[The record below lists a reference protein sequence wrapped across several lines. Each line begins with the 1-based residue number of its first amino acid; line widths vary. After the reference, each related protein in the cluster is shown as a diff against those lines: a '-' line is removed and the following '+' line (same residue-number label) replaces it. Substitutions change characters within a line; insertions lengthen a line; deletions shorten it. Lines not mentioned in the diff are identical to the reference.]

1 MTEEG
6 PGHSGPSAL
15 EADLVFTRV
24 LELHD
29 NPVQGHFN
37 LAHLKAIHAY
47 LFQDFPEHRPG
58 RVRDDTTERWT
69 KQRVLEGW
77 TRAYAVH
84 YAHDAVEARISAI
97 LRAFGGTR
105 GLHGRSLDAAS
116 ARLAALYGDLD
127 HAHGFYEGNSRT
139 LREFTRELALASG
152 FSLDWVGTRVGAD
165 ERNRLYIARDIA
177 VLERAFPGLTP
188 DRAMETDDRA
198 EYEASFTLEG
208 LRRRAGDWPLAAI
221 VRQALSRSPD

>member
-1 MTEEG
+1 MVAQLLLRT
-6 PGHSGPSAL
+6 
-15 EADLVFTRV
+15 
-24 LELHD
+24 LHRKFLAKIFQAKHC
-29 NPVQGHFN
+29 VM
-37 LAHLKAIHAY
+37 LAHLKAVHAY

-58 RVRDDTTERWT
+58 CVRDDTTERWT

-105 GLHGRSLDAAS
+105 RLKGKSLDAAS
-116 ARLAALYGDLD
+116 TRLAALYGDLD

-152 FSLDWVGTRVGAD
+152 FSLDWVGTAVGAD
-165 ERNRLYIARDIA
+165 ERNRLYVARDIA

-188 DRAMETDDRA
+188 ERAMETGDRA
-198 EYEASFTLEG
+198 EYEASFTLEA
-208 LRRRAGDWPLAAI
+208 LRRRAGDWPLAAV
-221 VRQALSRSPD
+221 VRYALSRFPG